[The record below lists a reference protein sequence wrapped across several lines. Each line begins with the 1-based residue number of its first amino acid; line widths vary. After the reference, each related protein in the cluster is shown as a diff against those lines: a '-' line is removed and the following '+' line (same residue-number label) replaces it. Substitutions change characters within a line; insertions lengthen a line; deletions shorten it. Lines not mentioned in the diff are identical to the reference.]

1 MFIMIQQHVNQFTD
15 TVQGIRFNLQVS
27 AEVLRKMDTD
37 EAERVA
43 ANLDKLR
50 VFLKRYL
57 VEGKDS

>member
-1 MFIMIQQHVNQFTD
+1 MIQQHTNPFAD
-15 TVQGIRFNLQVS
+15 TVQGIRHTLQSS

-43 ANLDKLR
+43 ANLDRLR

-57 VEGKDS
+57 VERKDS